1 MGKMKLRDLR
11 CFATVAREG
20 GFERAARRLG
30 ATQGTVSKR
39 VKALENDLDIELFC
53 RESHGS
59 SLTPEGE
66 LVYIYTLNILN
77 MEDRLLKFC
86 EEARSD
92 VTV

>member
-30 ATQGTVSKR
+30 TTQGTVSKR
-39 VKALENDLDIELFC
+39 IKALENDLDIELFC
-53 RESHGS
+53 RESCGS

-66 LVYIYTLNILN
+66 LAYVYTLNILS
-77 MEDRLLKFC
+77 MEDKLLKFS
-86 EEARSD
+86 EEVRED
-92 VTV
+92 V